1 MDSILTT
8 IKRRCGI
15 DETIEDF
22 DNDIIPPINAAF
34 AHLTQ
39 LGAGPAIGFFIE
51 DDEPVWSDFIPDDG
65 IHSIILKNFIKEF
78 IYYKVKPVF
87 DPPAS
92 SAVMDAFKRAADEYE
107 QRIIIELETPTRKE
121 G

>member
-1 MDSILTT
+1 MDSILMTMR
-8 IKRRCGI
+8 KRCGI
-15 DETIEDF
+15 DELVEDF
-22 DNDIIPPINAAF
+22 DPELIPPINAAF
-34 AHLTQ
+34 SVLTQ
-39 LGAGPAIGFFIE
+39 LGAGPRIGFFIE

-65 IHSIILKNFIKEF
+65 MHSIILKNLIKEF

-87 DPPAS
+87 DPPSS